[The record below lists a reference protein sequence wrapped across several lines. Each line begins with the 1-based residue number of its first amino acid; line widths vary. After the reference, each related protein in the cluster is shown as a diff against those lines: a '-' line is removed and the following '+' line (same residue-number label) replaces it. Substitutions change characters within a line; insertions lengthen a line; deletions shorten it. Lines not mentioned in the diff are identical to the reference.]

1 MTDHNTD
8 IVIIGGGVAGQTVAA
23 HLAPHAKVTVLETE
37 PQLGYHA
44 SGRSAAMFLES
55 YGNDIVCALNR
66 ASADAL
72 RAANVLKQKHFMLIA
87 GAGQNALFDTER
99 AGFGAA
105 EISVSDAAGYLPIL
119 DTAATTRA
127 AYYDRAFDL
136 DTDLLMQ
143 SFQKTA
149 RRHGAQFVTNAPVT
163 AITHTETGWTVLT
176 SAGTHA
182 APILVN
188 AAGAWADPVATL
200 AGVAPLNIQPFRRSM
215 ARLPAPGGHDTT
227 DWPFVDA
234 IGESWYAKPDA
245 GAWLVSPSEE
255 HPMDPHDA
263 WADDMVIAE
272 GLDRYGAFM
281 TEPVTRVLSTWAGFR
296 SFAPD
301 RALVLGP
308 DRAKPAFYWCAGQ
321 GGYGFQT
328 APAAGALVAAQILGH
343 APELDATTIAAVSPA
358 RFDT

>member
-1 MTDHNTD
+1 MADHSSD

-23 HLAPHAKVTVLETE
+23 HLAPHAHVTVLETE

-72 RAANVLKQKHFMLIA
+72 RAADVLKQKHFMLIA
-87 GAGQNALFDTER
+87 GADQDDLFTTER
-99 AGFGAA
+99 NGFGAT
-105 EISVSDAAGYLPIL
+105 EISVSDAANYLPIL
-119 DTAATTRA
+119 DITTTARA
-127 AYYDRAFDL
+127 AYYDMAFDL
-136 DTDLLMQ
+136 DTDMLMQ

-149 RRHGAQFVTNAPVT
+149 RNHGATFVTNAPVT
-163 AITHTETGWTVLT
+163 AITH
-176 SAGTHA
+176 A
-182 APILVN
+182 
-188 AAGAWADPVATL
+188 
-200 AGVAPLNIQPFRRSM
+200 
-215 ARLPAPGGHDTT
+215 APGGHDTT
-227 DWPFVDA
+227 HWPFVDA

-308 DRAKPAFYWCAGQ
+308 DCTQPSFYWCAGQ

-328 APAAGALVAAQILGH
+328 APAAGALIAAQILGQS
-343 APELDATTIAAVSPA
+343 PDLDPTTIAAVSPD
-358 RFDT
+358 RF

>member
-1 MTDHNTD
+1 MADHSSD

-23 HLAPHAKVTVLETE
+23 HLAPHAHVTVLETE

-72 RAANVLKQKHFMLIA
+72 RAADVLKQKHFMLIA
-87 GAGQNALFDTER
+87 GADQDDLFTTER
-99 AGFGAA
+99 NGFGAT
-105 EISVSDAAGYLPIL
+105 EISVSDAANYLPIL
-119 DTAATTRA
+119 DITTTARA
-127 AYYDRAFDL
+127 AYYDMAFDL
-136 DTDLLMQ
+136 DTDMLMH

-149 RRHGAQFVTNAPVT
+149 RNHGATFVTNAPVT
-163 AITHTETGWTVLT
+163 AITHAATGWTIT
-176 SAGTHA
+176 TPTGTYG
-182 APILVN
+182 APLVVN

-200 AGVAPLNIQPFRRSM
+200 AGIAPLGIQPFRRSM

-227 DWPFVDA
+227 HWPFVDA

-308 DRAKPAFYWCAGQ
+308 DCTQPSFYWCAGQ

-328 APAAGALVAAQILGH
+328 APAAGALIAAQILGQS
-343 APELDATTIAAVSPA
+343 PDLDPTTIAAVSPD
-358 RFDT
+358 RF